1 MTAEVAINIAKY
13 GKLLSELPF
22 SAGDAPRIIFRS
34 DSRCYMTAKDADMS
48 DIHPED
54 IVDVTDHDQTQL
66 LAATA
71 LMKSKELTAMIL
83 CEPPYTEICIESHHE
98 IPAVLDD
105 MAQIVGPSVR
115 IVPTDEERIV
125 KALTKAT
132 SVMVENSC
140 LIASGRTLYEAYT
153 AVQIIE
159 KSAETI
165 LKAQVIGGVKP
176 LSARLS
182 WYMHHKFQKSYSK
195 EEVVLQKAD
204 ENGDAEAEAA
214 EAVDDV
220 AADKNNAS
228 ELYSEREQRLREEL
242 VEYGNRLVET
252 GLVQGTWGNISVMLD
267 RETMLCTPSG
277 LDYDSIMTD

>member
-115 IVPTDEERIV
+115 IVPADEECIV

-140 LIASGRTLYEAYT
+140 LIAGGRTLYEAYT
-153 AVQIIE
+153 AVQII
-159 KSAETI
+159 
-165 LKAQVIGGVKP
+165 
-176 LSARLS
+176 
-182 WYMHHKFQKSYSK
+182 
-195 EEVVLQKAD
+195 
-204 ENGDAEAEAA
+204 
-214 EAVDDV
+214 
-220 AADKNNAS
+220 
-228 ELYSEREQRLREEL
+228 
-242 VEYGNRLVET
+242 
-252 GLVQGTWGNISVMLD
+252 
-267 RETMLCTPSG
+267 
-277 LDYDSIMTD
+277 